1 MNWDM
6 VSALAEL
13 SDLIVL
19 SYKQGN
25 AGSTNVLHKLGFKER
40 GSGFS
45 GEVRKSMP
53 RREQQV
59 GYVPFAASSR
69 RSIFLVLGLLL
80 FWLKER
86 MLASPAFH

>member
-1 MNWDM
+1 M
-6 VSALAEL
+6 VSAFEEL
-13 SDLIVL
+13 LGIIVL

-25 AGSTNVLHKLGFKER
+25 AGSTNVLNKLGFKER

-45 GEVRKSMP
+45 GEVQKLMP

-59 GYVPFAASSR
+59 GYVPFAASAR
-69 RSIFLVLGLLL
+69 CSIFLVLGLLL
-80 FWLKER
+80 FWLKEQ

>member
-25 AGSTNVLHKLGFKER
+25 AGSTNVLNKLGFKER

-59 GYVPFAASSR
+59 CYVPFAASSR
-69 RSIFLVLGLLL
+69 RSIFW
-80 FWLKER
+80 F
-86 MLASPAFH
+86 

>member
-1 MNWDM
+1 M

-25 AGSTNVLHKLGFKER
+25 AGSTNVLNKLGFKER

-53 RREQQV
+53 RREQ
-59 GYVPFAASSR
+59 
-69 RSIFLVLGLLL
+69 
-80 FWLKER
+80 
-86 MLASPAFH
+86 

>member
-1 MNWDM
+1 M

-13 SDLIVL
+13 LGLIVL
-19 SYKQGN
+19 SYMQGN
-25 AGSTNVLHKLGFKER
+25 VGSTNVLNKLGFKER

-45 GEVRKSMP
+45 GEVQKLMP

-59 GYVPFAASSR
+59 GYVPFAASAR
-69 RSIFLVLGLLL
+69 CSIFLVLGLLL